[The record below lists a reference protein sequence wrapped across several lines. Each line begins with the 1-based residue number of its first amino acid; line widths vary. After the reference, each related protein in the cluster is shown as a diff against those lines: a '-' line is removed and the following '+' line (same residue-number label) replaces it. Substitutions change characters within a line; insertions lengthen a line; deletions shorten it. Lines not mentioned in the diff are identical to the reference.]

1 MRVFRLVR
9 VNEPLG
15 GGGPGGLYDGGV
27 SKEGAV
33 FGEAVPG

>member
-15 GGGPGGLYDGGV
+15 GGGRGGLNDGGV
-27 SKEGAV
+27 SKEGV
-33 FGEAVPG
+33 LFGEAVPG